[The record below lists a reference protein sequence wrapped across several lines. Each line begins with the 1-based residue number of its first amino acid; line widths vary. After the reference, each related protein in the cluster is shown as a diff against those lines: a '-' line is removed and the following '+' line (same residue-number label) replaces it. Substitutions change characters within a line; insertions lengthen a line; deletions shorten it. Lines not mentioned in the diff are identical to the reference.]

1 MNSPQHKSLWPQFLL
16 LVGLFVLCLFVPSA
30 WQSTRPPE
38 PKRSSSQPGDVPA
51 KSQELQPA
59 TVSKPHASTR
69 EEWTVNEN
77 PLVLNTPVEPIA
89 TTQDVRPSVN
99 ATATIDSLEKRP
111 LPPPPIAKRRVL
123 EPQTTLD
130 FIGETAAIALA
141 QNKETVLSNHA
152 RLTSTN
158 SPYPAK
164 PKSQYPSMVEMISY
178 QVANANNSW
187 PNPVSLLE
195 QLEGI
200 AVYQPAQPWVIKVQG
215 QLEQLRTYPTLKDP
229 QAKQTLHELTTLVK
243 SGNALAETTP
253 DLEFQSNWLRA
264 IYALDRRLTIWHAI
278 YRITT
283 NTTETADQVEQD
295 RSKLRHQILTVQKEM
310 AGLPNGK
317 SWINY
322 LLLENLLKTVRST
335 EEADSLAL
343 NALACQV
350 LNRLDSPLLSESQRR
365 FLTSESIQNLRPQLQ
380 EVVTS
385 HLEPVRLL
393 HELEKYESQAT
404 TQQANVLA
412 SQYQYLRWSLNDN
425 KRNLAT
431 HMDTHYRNAN
441 IRIAVAQKMINR
453 LLPSPKSLEEQVDD
467 TILGAQVSGKS
478 RTSTILKVFLI
489 PDKKQ
494 WRMGVEA
501 SGEVDSDTETRRRT
515 VTFHNK
521 GSSRYTVNK
530 DLQVDR
536 RGIRVGRAIAKT
548 DIHSELLGFE
558 TNFDSLPLVGAI
570 IRSFVRHQYDLQSNQ
585 AESIYENRVS
595 HRAQNR
601 FDQEIKKHLLNV
613 EERFQSRYLKPLQN
627 LNLSPVAVDLQT
639 TTGSRLILRYRL
651 AGNQQMAAHTP
662 RPRAPSDSLL
672 SIQIHESAINNTL
685 QNLKLDG
692 KQTDLRTLYREL
704 AEAFDR
710 PDITVPEEIP
720 ANVTVSMADQE
731 AVQVQFEEGK
741 VNLRIHLKELK
752 SGRRHKW
759 KNFILTA
766 SYRPSMDQLTAS
778 LYRDGHLQFEG
789 KQLRLGDR
797 IALQG
802 IFNKA
807 LPRHRPVNIINK
819 NMADHDGMQ
828 NLTVTQFVIRD
839 TWIGVAIGP
848 TEVPEARVAN
858 QRKNRSSS
866 RNLRE

>member
-1 MNSPQHKSLWPQFLL
+1 MNSNQNKSLWPQFLL
-16 LVGLFVLCLFVPSA
+16 LAGLFVLCLFAPSA
-30 WQSTRPPE
+30 WQSTRHLAPE
-38 PKRSSSQPGDVPA
+38 RFSPQPDDVPTE
-51 KSQELQPA
+51 SQEVQPA
-59 TVSKPHASTR
+59 TVSKPPISAR

-77 PLVLNTPVEPIA
+77 PLVLNTPIEPIA

-99 ATATIDSLEKRP
+99 AASAIHSLEKRR
-111 LPPPPIAKRRVL
+111 LTPPPIGKRRVI
-123 EPQTTLD
+123 EPQTTVH
-130 FIGETAAIALA
+130 FIGETSAIPLA
-141 QNKETVLSNHA
+141 QNKEAALPTHV
-152 RLTSTN
+152 RLPNTN
-158 SPYPAK
+158 SKYHAK

-178 QVANANNSW
+178 QVVGGNNSW

-195 QLEGI
+195 QLKGI
-200 AVYQPAQPWVIKVQG
+200 AVYQPAQPWVNKVQE
-215 QLEQLRTYPTLKDP
+215 QLAQLRTYPTLKDP
-229 QAKQTLHELTTLVK
+229 QAKQTLHQLATLVK
-243 SGNALAETTP
+243 SGNALAEVTV

-264 IYALDRRLTIWHAI
+264 IYALDRRLTIWNAI
-278 YRITT
+278 YQITA
-283 NTTETADQVEQD
+283 NTPATADQAKQD
-295 RSKLRHQILTVQKEM
+295 RSKLTNQLLTIQKEM

-317 SWINY
+317 SWIDY
-322 LLLENLLKTVRST
+322 LLLDNLLMAAKST
-335 EEADSLAL
+335 DKADSLAL
-343 NALACQV
+343 NFLACQV
-350 LNRLDSPLLSESQRR
+350 LNRLDSPRLSDEQRR
-365 FLTSESIQNLRPQLQ
+365 FLTTESIQNLRPPLQ
-380 EVVTS
+380 QVITS
-385 HLEPVRLL
+385 YLDPVRLL
-393 HELEKYESQAT
+393 HELEKYEAQAT

-412 SQYQYLRWSLNDN
+412 SQYQFLRWSLNDS

-431 HMDTHYRNAN
+431 QMDTHYRNAN

-453 LLPSPKSLEEQVDD
+453 LLPNPKSLEEQVDD
-467 TILGAQVSGKS
+467 TILGARVFGKS

-489 PDKKQ
+489 PDKRQ

-501 SGEVDSDTETRRRT
+501 SGEVDSDTETQRRT

-530 DLQVDR
+530 DLQVDH
-536 RGIRVGRAIAKT
+536 RGIRVGRAIAKA

-558 TNFDSLPLVGAI
+558 TNFDSLPLVGTI
-570 IRSFVRHQYDLQSNQ
+570 IRSFVRHQYDLRSNQ

-601 FDQEIKKHLLNV
+601 FDEEIKKHLLNV
-613 EERFQSRYLKPLQN
+613 EERFQSRYLRPLQN
-627 LNLSPVAVDLQT
+627 LNLAPVAVDLQT
-639 TTGSRLILRYRL
+639 TAGSRLILRYRL

-662 RPRAPSDSLL
+662 RPRAPGDSLL
-672 SIQIHESAINNTL
+672 SIQIHESALNNTL

-692 KQTDLRTLYREL
+692 KHTDLRTLYREL

-710 PDITVPEEIP
+710 PNITIPEEIP
-720 ANVTVSMADQE
+720 ANVTVSMADHE
-731 AVQVQFEEGK
+731 AVQVRFKEGK

-752 SGRRHKW
+752 SGRRHQW

-819 NMADHDGMQ
+819 NMAEHDGMQ
-828 NLTVTQFVIRD
+828 DLTVTQFVVRD